1 MVRRAIATT
10 FLAVGALAL
19 AACGS
24 SGGSSSSGGGAYGG
38 GGRSSSTTGA
48 KAAASTAKGGPVT
61 NLTAQDF
68 SYSPTA
74 PNLAADGA
82 TIHVVN
88 DGAVKHNLTVDG
100 LKVDKDLPPGSKVD
114 INVDAK
120 PGTYQFHCEYHP
132 TTMKGTITVP

>member
-1 MVRRAIATT
+1 MRRGMNALLVAGG
-10 FLAVGALAL
+10 VLAL

-38 GGRSSSTTGA
+38 GGSSSTTA
-48 KAAASTAKGGPVT
+48 KAAAAKGGPVT
-61 NLTAQDF
+61 DLTAKDF
-68 SYSPTA
+68 SFTPDA

-82 TIHVVN
+82 TIHVTN
-88 DGAVKHNLTVDG
+88 EGAVKHNLTVEG
-100 LKVDKDLPPGSKVD
+100 LKVDKDLPPGSSFDVD
-114 INVDAK
+114 VNAK

>member
-1 MVRRAIATT
+1 MFQRAIATT
-10 FLAVGALAL
+10 VLAAGALAL

-38 GGRSSSTTGA
+38 GKASSSTSRA
-48 KAAASTAKGGPVT
+48 AAAAASTTGGPVT
-61 NLTAQDF
+61 NLTASDF

-74 PNLAADGA
+74 ANLAADGA

-88 DGAVKHNLTVDG
+88 DGAVKHNLTVEG
-100 LKVDKDLPPGSKVD
+100 LKVNKDLPPGAEVD
-114 INVDAK
+114 VNVDAK

>member
-1 MVRRAIATT
+1 MRRGVNVLLMAGGVI
-10 FLAVGALAL
+10 AL

-38 GGRSSSTTGA
+38 GGRSSSSTAT
-48 KAAASTAKGGPVT
+48 KAATKGGPVT
-61 NLTAQDF
+61 DITARDF
-68 SYSPTA
+68 AFTPDA

-82 TIHVVN
+82 TIHVAN
-88 DGAVKHNLTVDG
+88 EGSVKHNLTIEG
-100 LKVDKDLPPGSKVD
+100 LKVNKDLPPGSSFDV
-114 INVDAK
+114 NVNAK

>member
-1 MVRRAIATT
+1 MKRR
-10 FLAVGALAL
+10 GMNALLVAGGVIAL

-38 GGRSSSTTGA
+38 GGASSSTTAA
-48 KAAASTAKGGPVT
+48 KAARAKGGPVT
-61 NLTAQDF
+61 DLTATDF
-68 SYSPTA
+68 SYTPTA

-88 DGAVKHNLTVDG
+88 DGAVQHNLTVEG
-100 LKVDKDLPPGSKVD
+100 LKVDQDLPPGKSSD
-114 INVDAK
+114 INVSAK

>member
-1 MVRRAIATT
+1 MLQRTIATMS
-10 FLAVGALAL
+10 LGVGLLAL

-38 GGRSSSTTGA
+38 GGSSTTAA
-48 KAAASTAKGGPVT
+48 KSATAAAATGGPVT
-61 NLTAQDF
+61 DLTARDF
-68 SYSPTA
+68 SFTPTA
-74 PNLAADGA
+74 ANMAADGA

-88 DGAVKHNLTVDG
+88 AGAVKHNLTIEG
-100 LKVDKDLPPGSKVD
+100 LKVNKDLPPGSTTDLAVH
-114 INVDAK
+114 AK

>member
-1 MVRRAIATT
+1 MRRGMSVLLMAGG
-10 FLAVGALAL
+10 VLAL

-38 GGRSSSTTGA
+38 GKSSSTTAA
-48 KAAASTAKGGPVT
+48 KAATAAKGGPVT

-88 DGAVKHNLTVDG
+88 DGAVKHNLTVEG
-100 LKVDKDLPPGSKVD
+100 LKVNKDLPPGSKFD
-114 INVDAK
+114 INVNAK

>member
-1 MVRRAIATT
+1 MRRTKSVLVVAGGLI
-10 FLAVGALAL
+10 AL

-38 GGRSSSTTGA
+38 GGSSSTTAAA
-48 KAAASTAKGGPVT
+48 KAAAKGGPVT
-61 NLTAQDF
+61 DITAKDF
-68 SYSPTA
+68 AFTPTA

-82 TIHVVN
+82 TIHVAN
-88 DGAVKHNLTVDG
+88 TGSVKHNLTVEG
-100 LKVDKDLPPGSKVD
+100 LKVNKDLPPGSAFDV
-114 INVDAK
+114 NVNAK

>member
-1 MVRRAIATT
+1 MRRGTNALLVAGG
-10 FLAVGALAL
+10 VLAL

-38 GGRSSSTTGA
+38 GGGSSSTTAA
-48 KAAASTAKGGPVT
+48 KAAAAKGGPVT
-61 NLTAQDF
+61 DLTAKDF
-68 SYSPTA
+68 SFTPTA

-82 TIHVVN
+82 TIRVTNSGSVE
-88 DGAVKHNLTVDG
+88 HNLTVEG
-100 LKVDKDLPPGSKVD
+100 LKVDQDLPPGKAFD
-114 INVDAK
+114 INVNAK